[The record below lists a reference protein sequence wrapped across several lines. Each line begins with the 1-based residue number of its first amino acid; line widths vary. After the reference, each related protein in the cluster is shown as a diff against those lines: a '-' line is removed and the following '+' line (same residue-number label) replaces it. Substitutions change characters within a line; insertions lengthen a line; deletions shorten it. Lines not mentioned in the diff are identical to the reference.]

1 MKKTLVTL
9 IIAGALLTPAMT
21 SFAQGTE
28 DAPVLISA
36 EETTQEFETA
46 TIEKATASDIE
57 KYINDDTVIIG
68 KDGKAVE
75 AVNEGDKFIVDTYT
89 NIAVIL
95 ESDYNGSVDI
105 SMYSANGGDET
116 ATSFINSSKTLVLNV
131 SDETAITDT
140 EGNKLAKEDIE
151 GKTLVVYYSATT
163 RSLPPQTS
171 PEKIVVVNDNNE
183 ASGTA
188 EAATVFNGT
197 VESFENGVLKTADNS
212 YTVNKNT
219 VIIGKDGKKTE
230 TVAKGDKVAVDTKN
244 NVVAVLDAE
253 YAGTIKVDVY
263 SKSGE
268 EDFGEF
274 ISSDKNLALNIG
286 DETVI
291 TDLSGKTLSKNDID
305 GRKAV
310 VYYSIATMSI
320 PPQTNPEKIVVLDET
335 AEAPVTENKSF
346 TGIVESYENGVL
358 KTADN
363 SYTMYKNTV
372 ILNDKETI
380 EKGDRVFVNAEKQVV
395 AVTDADYAGNVFV
408 GNFKKSDTFGMYVD
422 ANGELA
428 LNIGD
433 ETKITDLR
441 GNDVSKDNLDNT
453 LLAVYYTTATMSIP
467 AQTNPEKI
475 VVIDADQQPAAE
487 CSFTYGDKTYTV
499 ALTDNNGSSYVPV
512 RAVAENLGFVVGWDG
527 ENVTVSV
534 SEDEKVV
541 AFKVQETALNDKG
554 DVAYI
559 SSEDLTYVPVEFFS
573 HMIPN
578 TFDVELNVSFN

>member
-1 MKKTLVTL
+1 M
-9 IIAGALLTPAMT
+9 
-21 SFAQGTE
+21 
-28 DAPVLISA
+28 
-36 EETTQEFETA
+36 
-46 TIEKATASDIE
+46 
-57 KYINDDTVIIG
+57 IIG

-116 ATSFINSSKTLVLNV
+116 STSIINSSKTLVLNV

-183 ASGTA
+183 AGGTA

-197 VESFENGVLKTADNS
+197 VESF
-212 YTVNKNT
+212 
-219 VIIGKDGKKTE
+219 
-230 TVAKGDKVAVDTKN
+230 
-244 NVVAVLDAE
+244 
-253 YAGTIKVDVY
+253 
-263 SKSGE
+263 
-268 EDFGEF
+268 
-274 ISSDKNLALNIG
+274 
-286 DETVI
+286 
-291 TDLSGKTLSKNDID
+291 
-305 GRKAV
+305 
-310 VYYSIATMSI
+310 
-320 PPQTNPEKIVVLDET
+320 
-335 AEAPVTENKSF
+335 
-346 TGIVESYENGVL
+346 ENGVL

>member
-9 IIAGALLTPAMT
+9 LIAGALLTPAMT
-21 SFAQGTE
+21 SFAEGTE
-28 DAPVLISA
+28 ETPVLISA

-57 KYINDDTVIIG
+57 KYINEDTVIIG
-68 KDGKAVE
+68 KDGKAVD
-75 AVNEGDKFIVDTYT
+75 AVNEGDKFIVDTYA
-89 NIAVIL
+89 NIAVVL
-95 ESDYNGSVDI
+95 ESDYQGSVDI
-105 SMYSANGGDET
+105 SVYSANGGDET

-140 EGNKLAKEDIE
+140 EGNKLAKEDIA
-151 GKTLVVYYSATT
+151 GKTLVVYYSVTT

-183 ASGTA
+183 AGGTE

-197 VESFENGVLKTADNS
+197 VESYENGVLKTADNS
-212 YTVNKNT
+212 YTVNENT

-244 NVVAVLDAE
+244 NVVAVLDAD
-253 YAGTIKVDVY
+253 YIGTIKADVY
-263 SKSGE
+263 NKSGE
-268 EDFGEF
+268 GDFGEF

-286 DETVI
+286 EQTVI
-291 TDLSGKTLSKNDID
+291 TDLSGNTLSKDDID

-320 PPQTNPEKIVVLDET
+320 PPQTNPEKIIVLDE
-335 AEAPVTENKSF
+335 AETPETENKSF

-363 SYTMYKNTV
+363 SYTVYKNTV
-372 ILNDKETI
+372 ILNDKDTI
-380 EKGDRVFVNAEKQVV
+380 EKGDKVFVNAEKQVI
-395 AVTDADYAGNVFV
+395 AVTDADYVGSVFV
-408 GNFKKSDTFGMYVD
+408 GDFKKSDTFGMYID
-422 ANGELA
+422 DTNELA
-428 LNIGD
+428 LNID
-433 ETKITDLR
+433 DNTPITDLR
-441 GNDVSKDNLDNT
+441 GHAVSKDDLDSTT
-453 LLAVYYTTATMSIP
+453 LAIYYSIATASIP
-467 AQTNPEKI
+467 AQTTPEKI
-475 VVIDADQQPAAE
+475 VVIDADKVPATE
-487 CSFTYGDKTYTV
+487 CSFTYGDKTYTATV
-499 ALTDNNGSSYVPV
+499 TDNNGSSYVPV
-512 RAVAENLGFVVGWDG
+512 REVAENLGFIVGWDG

-578 TFDVELNVSFN
+578 TFGTELSVSFN